1 MTLSK
6 LKEELSEIGQVV
18 AAKEGLVLTIFM
30 RGGNLSK
37 ASTLSKIQ
45 QLILEYAEEKYPMI
59 EVFMNDND
67 FLLAVLKPK

>member
-1 MTLSK
+1 MTLER
-6 LKEELSEIGQVV
+6 LKNELSEIGEVL
-18 AAKEGLVLTIFM
+18 AAKEGVVLTVFM

-45 QLILEYAEEKYPMI
+45 ELILEYAGEKYPMI